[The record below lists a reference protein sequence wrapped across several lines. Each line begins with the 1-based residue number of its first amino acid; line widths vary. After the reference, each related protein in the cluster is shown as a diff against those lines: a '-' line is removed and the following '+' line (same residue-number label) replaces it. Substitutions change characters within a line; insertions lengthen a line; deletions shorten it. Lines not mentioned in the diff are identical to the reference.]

1 MYLIL
6 VIVLIVVI
14 AMMFMRYR
22 RKSVY
27 NKFDNQ
33 FQYNHEDDTVR
44 YQGSP
49 EGELYLSISLSR
61 QQTFASWYGSLVI
74 HRLATSLACSTSNKS
89 ANDKIDIFVATC
101 FQQVQQVC
109 NSFDCSV

>member
-49 EGELYLSISLSR
+49 EGELYLSISLSC
-61 QQTFASWYGSLVI
+61 Q
-74 HRLATSLACSTSNKS
+74 LACCKLIRHTCYPQALLEVCSTSNKS
-89 ANDKIDIFVATC
+89 ANNKMDRLHYGQNFEK
-101 FQQVQQVC
+101 
-109 NSFDCSV
+109 S